1 MDAMARKETATL
13 WNEMVAVGLYKR
25 NQGRLVRQLTV
36 AGLILIVLFGCWTL
50 SQSLL
55 VDYETPV
62 RVGIPTLAAILG
74 AWISFRLVNY
84 PRFADFLI
92 DVEGEMNKVSWA
104 SQQEL
109 YRATIVVLV
118 TMFFLAVVLF
128 VYDVFWQW
136 LLKLIGVLRY

>member
-1 MDAMARKETATL
+1 MARKETATL

-36 AGLILIVLFGCWTL
+36 AGLILIVLFGAWTL

-55 VDYETPV
+55 IDYEAPV
-62 RVGIPTLAAILG
+62 RIGIPTLAAVLG